1 VNDLS
6 ARALL
11 TLQEARRFV
20 YRDENDGSRDDI
32 LTDAVNDVS
41 DSIWDHCEREFKD
54 TTASPGPDARIF
66 AMNAA
71 GWIDLAPYDLRA
83 VTSVKLYT
91 DLDVGSQQTLTSEEY
106 RLQPAGKALGGTY
119 LTIQALTPANVELW
133 PGFGWQATVTGSWGM
148 AAVPGPVKLACKEWV
163 SNICQNPAAF
173 ASAAMGGYAVSPE
186 IDFSPSARAG
196 MPPAVRYRLKRYC
209 RSI

>member
-83 VTSVKLYT
+83 VTSVKL
-91 DLDVGSQQTLTSEEY
+91 
-106 RLQPAGKALGGTY
+106 
-119 LTIQALTPANVELW
+119 
-133 PGFGWQATVTGSWGM
+133 
-148 AAVPGPVKLACKEWV
+148 ACKEWV